1 MNISFPKRHLSG
13 EYLKIILS
21 ISSLML
27 YSICFLLLFPVTGS
41 VAGAMV
47 ILPVGIIAYIYG
59 PRTGLMIGVLSFFL
73 NGLLFAVFGFNSPEF
88 MLKSVPSLI
97 VTITIGGFTGYIS
110 ELREKLN
117 GKTHQLL
124 QEKETLRQE
133 VAKRETAEAELLN
146 IQSGLQSAVEKR
158 TAELADSGNYLMNLL
173 NSIPTGVMV
182 IDAATH
188 CITDIN
194 ATALQLFKAERKEA
208 IGHICHQFVC
218 STEAGQ
224 CPITDFHQ
232 TMDSTERVIYAL
244 DGTKIPILKSVV
256 PIYNNSKQLLVE
268 SLVDIS
274 KLKEAE
280 AALRLNEEQLKL
292 IFQNLI
298 DVAFALDENFFVV
311 NVSPSIEKL
320 LGYKPVDV
328 IGRRINELNLLTQ
341 DSLRKA
347 TLQAA
352 VKFQN
357 GPTENNIYDFIC
369 GDGTIKKLEVHSS
382 LAVTDTDKK
391 LVCVA
396 RDVSGR
402 IRIEEELKEYNSALL
417 ELNKKLNESET
428 RLKELNSNKD
438 KFFSIIAHD
447 LKSPFNSLLGFS
459 DFMLSDYETLSDEEI
474 KSFTQNINSSAK
486 HLFKLLENLLQ
497 WSMIQTG
504 KMEYLPSNLDIQ
516 DLAEDIRIMLNG
528 NAVKKNIQVKNLIT
542 PETFVFADKGQI
554 TSVLQN
560 LISNALKFTP
570 AGGNIRISAAIMD
583 DLTEISVEDT
593 GLGMEESDLKK
604 LFRIDVHHSTTG
616 TNQERGTGLG
626 LILCREMVERNGGN
640 IGVESIR
647 GKGSRF
653 FFTLPRA
660 LEDVVNRN

>member
-59 PRTGLMIGVLSFFL
+59 LRTGLMIGVLSFFL

-88 MLKSVPSLI
+88 VLKSVPSLI

-133 VAKRETAEAELLN
+133 VAKRKTAEAELLN

-194 ATALQLFKAERKEA
+194 ATALQLFKAERMEA